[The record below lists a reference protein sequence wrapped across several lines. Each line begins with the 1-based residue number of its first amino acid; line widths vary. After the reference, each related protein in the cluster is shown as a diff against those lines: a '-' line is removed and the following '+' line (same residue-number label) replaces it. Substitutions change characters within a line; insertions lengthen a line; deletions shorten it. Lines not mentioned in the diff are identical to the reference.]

1 MCVTC
6 ISVEILSN
14 ISLDVTQLPTQLP
27 TAICIIILVKVFLKM

>member
-14 ISLDVTQLPTQLP
+14 ISLDVTQLPT
-27 TAICIIILVKVFLKM
+27 AICIIILVKFFLKT